1 MNTYVFF
8 FIAFSFLLT
17 HEMDAVRR
25 HEWKVFPLLS
35 QIRDDEQGYM
45 LFTALHIPLYVFL
58 LWGVSTNGT
67 AMNQSFV
74 RGLDIFCGIHV
85 PLHLLFIK
93 HPSYQFNN
101 WYSWTLIF
109 GAGLAGGIDL
119 LIRN

>member
-1 MNTYVFF
+1 
-8 FIAFSFLLT
+8 
-17 HEMDAVRR
+17 MDAVRR
-25 HEWKVFPLLS
+25 HEWKVFPLLA

-45 LFTALHIPLYVFL
+45 LFTALHIPLYMFL
-58 LWGVSTNGT
+58 LWDVSTNST

-74 RGLDIFCGIHV
+74 RGLDIFCLIHV

-109 GAGLAGGIDL
+109 GAWLAGGIDL